1 MVAGKSADVLS
12 PVSLSLFLT
21 VVAVGVALLLGL
33 SLGIWLVA

>member
-1 MVAGKSADVLS
+1 MVAGKSVDVLS
-12 PVSLSLFLT
+12 PVSPSLFLM